1 MRPGHLGQA
10 QGKGNGLMKN
20 TLVVATLFAAA
31 LPAMAQQPRPPA
43 EACAALAG
51 LRIAAAAITLP
62 TSGASVTAARL
73 VAAGEAGNQNGEYCR
88 VMGAIAPV
96 DPQAPEI
103 RFQANLPTH
112 WNRKALQFGG
122 GGYNGRIP
130 NTLGPEVHGLA
141 SAATPLARGFLT
153 FAGDSGHQA
162 ASADDASF
170 ALNAEALHN
179 FGYAH
184 IRKTLDAVREVAA
197 ARYGQAPSRVYF
209 NGGST
214 GGREGLTAAMR
225 WPEAYDGIISWYPVS
240 SYMGLRLW
248 GAMLGRAVYD
258 DEAAGWIPPA
268 MVTRIAQESLARCD
282 GLDGVADGLVSN
294 PAACRAGSAA
304 ALEALRCKAGE
315 TGHPAHCLTA
325 PQIDRTMR
333 VYHQGY
339 TLPYAFANGL
349 HDYLGY
355 NSLEGI
361 AMQLGSQAALTS
373 PPRSGPNAH
382 HVDRAYQFF
391 RYFVNGGRDLDMRTL
406 DVTAE
411 GPQRE
416 RILEIS
422 RLFDASRADLSAFA
436 ARGGKLILLQGNDDP
451 SVSPWENARFHRRI
465 TEAMGAERADGFS
478 RFFLLP
484 GLAHGGGRFA
494 PQWGSVAA
502 LDNWVE
508 NGVPPQGQVVVDGTA
523 TPTRGR
529 SLPLCAAPTFP
540 RYRGEGDV
548 NRAASFVCAAE

>member
-1 MRPGHLGQA
+1 MKHAVVLA
-10 QGKGNGLMKN
+10 GLAAA
-20 TLVVATLFAAA
+20 LSLPAA
-31 LPAMAQQPRPPA
+31 LPAAGQPRAPA

-51 LRIAAAAITLP
+51 MRVPPSAITLP

-73 VAAGEAGNQNGEYCR
+73 VPATEAGNMNGEHCR

-103 RFQANLPTH
+103 RFQANLPAH

-130 NTLGPEVHGLA
+130 NTTGQEVHGLA
-141 SAATPLARGFLT
+141 GTATPLARGFLT

-184 IRKTLDAVREVAA
+184 IRKTLDAVRAVAVA
-197 ARYGQAPSRVYF
+197 HYAEAPRRVYF
-209 NGGST
+209 TGGST

-225 WPEAYDGIISWYPVS
+225 WPDAYDGIITWYPVS

-258 DEAAGWIPPA
+258 DDSAGWIPPA

-282 GLDGVADGLVSN
+282 GLDGAMDGLVSN
-294 PAACRAGSAA
+294 PAGCRAGSAA
-304 ALEALRCKAGE
+304 ALEALRCKGGE

-325 PQIDRTMR
+325 PQIERTMR

-339 TLPYAFANGL
+339 ALPYGFANGL
-349 HDYLGY
+349 RDYLGY

-361 AMQLGSQAALTS
+361 AMQLGSQATLTS

-391 RYFVNGGRDLDMRTL
+391 RYFVNGGRDLDVRTL

-422 RLFDASRADLSAFA
+422 QLFDASRADLSAFA
-436 ARGGKLILLQGNDDP
+436 ARGGRMIFLQGNDDP
-451 SVSPWENARFHRRI
+451 SVSPWENARLHERI
-465 TEAMGAERADGFS
+465 VATMGREKADAFL

-494 PQWGSVAA
+494 PQWGSLAA

-508 NGVPPQGQVVVDGTA
+508 NGVPPQGQVVVDGTSSQ
-523 TPTRGR
+523 TRGR
-529 SLPLCAAPTFP
+529 TRPLCAVPTFP

-548 NRAASFVCAAE
+548 NQAASFVCAAE

>member
-1 MRPGHLGQA
+1 
-10 QGKGNGLMKN
+10 MKH
-20 TLVVATLFAAA
+20 TLVVAALAATA
-31 LPAMAQQPRPPA
+31 LPAATFPAWAQTPSPDQ
-43 EACAALAG
+43 ACAALTG
-51 LRIAAAAITLP
+51 LRIPATAITLP
-62 TSGASVTAARL
+62 TSGAAITAVRL
-73 VAAGEAGNQNGEYCR
+73 VPANEAGNPNGEYCR

-96 DPQAPEI
+96 DPTAPEI

-130 NTLGPEVHGLA
+130 VTTGPEVHGLQG
-141 SAATPLARGFLT
+141 AATPLARGFLT

-162 ASADDASF
+162 ESADDASF
-170 ALNAEALHN
+170 ALNDEALHN

-184 IRKTLDAVREVAA
+184 IRKTLDAVRAVAE
-197 ARYGQAPSRVYF
+197 ARYGQAPRRVYF

-240 SYMGLRLW
+240 NYMGLRLW

-258 DEAAGWIPPA
+258 DDAAGWIPPA
-268 MVTRIAQESLARCD
+268 MVTRIAQESLQRCD

-294 PAACRAGSAA
+294 PAACRAGASA

-325 PQIDRTMR
+325 TQIDRTMR

-349 HDYLGY
+349 NDYLGY

-436 ARGGKLILLQGNDDP
+436 QRGGKLILLQGNDDP
-451 SVSPWENARFHRRI
+451 SVSPWENARLHQRMRE
-465 TEAMGAERADGFS
+465 TMGEARADGFA

-508 NGVPPQGQVVVDGTA
+508 NGVPPQGQVVVDGT
-523 TPTRGR
+523 TSQTRGR
-529 SLPLCAAPTFP
+529 TRPLCAAPTFP
-540 RYRGEGDV
+540 RYRGEGDQ
-548 NRAASFVCAAE
+548 NNAASFVCAAE